1 MNQSDLLVRQIRFK
15 FLCRTRMLSFSSRPH
30 SALLCSVA
38 EAHFSSFGYPRH
50 RSRRRLLQLPI
61 IFLTLK
67 SFSHFLIILFRTSA
81 SKSSALIL
89 FSATPCSI
97 AFVPTATASRTY
109 ISCSSMLGIMATSL
123 IPCSSA

>member
-15 FLCRTRMLSFSSRPH
+15 FLCRTRMFFFSSCPH

-38 EAHFSSFGYPRH
+38 EVHFSSFGYPRH
-50 RSRRRLLQLPI
+50 RSRRQLLQLFI
-61 IFLTLK
+61 LHVVLK

-81 SKSSALIL
+81 SNSSTLISR
-89 FSATPCSI
+89 SATPCSI

-109 ISCSSMLGIMATSL
+109 ISCSFMLGIMAASL